1 MTDIAPY
8 GILDL
13 FAGPG
18 GLAEGFASVA
28 RETGERAF
36 KIDLSVEKDRH
47 AHATLRLRAFLRQ
60 FGSEFPN
67 EYYDFIGG
75 CITLEELADTYP
87 KEWRDAGHEAA
98 LRELGQDRTKRF
110 LELRISRMKKIYQDR
125 TVLIG
130 GPPCQAY
137 SLVGRARNKGNA
149 DYTPEKDARHFL
161 YREFLWAIEELKPAC
176 FVMENVKGMLSS
188 SVNGSLIARSIIR
201 DLRNAGDG
209 YTLYPLTAPVDN
221 KDRPKHF
228 LIRAEDHGVP
238 QARHRVIIVGIR
250 NQLDLVSKATRTDD
264 DLRLDTATK
273 VATRAILVGAPRLRS
288 SVSIR
293 KVQGAAEDW
302 FDIRR
307 NAAQK
312 LAKLYS
318 KSDPALA
325 NIFTTI
331 SKKRAGDHGYEL
343 NTNASKPSYV
353 STKCPEALTEWLVD
367 EKLPCLPNTDT
378 RSHMPSDL
386 ERYLF
391 ASAFAKVHGRS
402 PKSQDFPRLL
412 APNHKSWDSGDFADR
427 FRVQLY
433 DSPSSTITSHI
444 SKDGHFYIH
453 PDPEQ
458 CRSLTVREAA
468 RLQTF
473 PDNYMFL
480 GPRTQQ
486 YHQVGNAVPP
496 WLANQI
502 AQTLLPVLDACFDET
517 PKRADRPVLAVA
529 NT

>member
-1 MTDIAPY
+1 MKQNETY

-18 GLAEGFASVA
+18 GLAEGFASVGRDA
-28 RETGERAF
+28 GERPF

-60 FGSEFPN
+60 FGHIFPN
-67 EYYDFIGG
+67 EYYDFVRGSM
-75 CITLEELADTYP
+75 TLEELAATYP
-87 KEWRDAGHEAA
+87 EEWRVAGHEAT

-110 LELRISRMKKIYQDR
+110 LRLRISRMRKIYGDR

-149 DYTPEKDARHFL
+149 EYSPEADARHFL

-188 SVNGSLIARSIIR
+188 SVNGSFIARSIIR
-201 DLRNAGDG
+201 DLRDAADG
-209 YTLYPLTAPVDN
+209 YDLYPLTTPVDDED
-221 KDRPKHF
+221 KPKHF

-250 NQLDLVSKATRTDD
+250 KQFHLDAAMSTAEEA
-264 DLRLDTATK
+264 LRLETAKK
-273 VATRAILVGAPRLRS
+273 VATRAVLVGAPRLRS
-288 SVSIR
+288 SVSTR
-293 KVQGAAEDW
+293 KAQGASEDW
-302 FDIRR
+302 FLIRR

-312 LAKLYS
+312 LAKLYK
-318 KSDPALA
+318 KSDPELSST
-325 NIFTTI
+325 FTAVG
-331 SKKRAGDHGYEL
+331 KKKVGDRGYEL
-343 NTNASKPSYV
+343 HTDAYKPSSV
-353 STKCPEALTEWLVD
+353 SVKCPDALSQWLVD

-402 PKSQDFPRLL
+402 PKSQDFPSLL
-412 APNHKSWDSGDFADR
+412 APNHKNWDSGDFADR

-433 DSPSSTITSHI
+433 DTPSSTITSHI

-496 WLANQI
+496 WLAYQI
-502 AQTLLPVLDACFDET
+502 AQTLLPVLNACFKEA
-517 PKRADRPVLAVA
+517 PASVGEPVLAVA